1 MCLTTKD
8 LVHIFVLVNV
18 LGIQLNFMYIRTY
31 CIILEL
37 QGFDFY
43 SSKEDDSCDDSVVI
57 YKARNGFDL

>member
-8 LVHIFVLVNV
+8 LVHMFVLVNV

-43 SSKEDDSCDDSVVI
+43 SSKKNGSCDDSVVVC
-57 YKARNGFDL
+57 KTGNGFDL